1 MDPCACGVHVKWTG
15 PTDVTL
21 GLLFN
26 DDARPNTC
34 FAQCAARQ
42 LDDLPL
48 NNVLTLYFK
57 GSHTALRYVERL
69 SAPADACDVLV
80 LRLDIPEPESSL
92 AYDAPYVLLLRP
104 YERGVKPVVRWG
116 VGPPALVSCIR
127 DADLLVT
134 DLFPLSLGRGE
145 ALQAMRRA
153 LLLASVDLFLFD
165 EHTLTLE
172 DAAAHLD
179 ASWLDC
185 ERVNARPLP

>member
-15 PTDVTL
+15 PTDVAL

-26 DDARPNTC
+26 DDARPDTC
-34 FAQCAARQ
+34 FVQCTARQ
-42 LDDLPL
+42 LDALPL
-48 NNVLTLYFK
+48 NNVLTLNFK

-104 YERGVKPVVRWG
+104 HERGVKPVVKWG
-116 VGPPALVSCIR
+116 VGPPALVSCIH
-127 DADLLVT
+127 DAGLLVA
-134 DLFPLSLGRGE
+134 DLFPLSLGRRQ
-145 ALQAMRRA
+145 ALQAMCRV
-153 LLLASVDLFLFD
+153 LA
-165 EHTLTLE
+165 LTLE

-185 ERVNARPLP
+185 ERVNTRALP